1 MATLFFYPELD
12 EMSKLDG
19 GMIEFD
25 DHKVFTPIS
34 LSSSLSRLLQ
44 DQIRLSLF
52 NIPVYLQK
60 LGPGFESWQSPAG
73 FFSKRE
79 NR

>member
-1 MATLFFYPELD
+1 MAADGEKVRISNVATLFFYPELD

-34 LSSSLSRLLQ
+34 SSIFFRLLQ

-52 NIPVYLQK
+52 KHYSFNTKTIYL
-60 LGPGFESWQSPAG
+60 
-73 FFSKRE
+73 
-79 NR
+79 

>member
-1 MATLFFYPELD
+1 MQRSRWRKGQNKQCGNTFFYPELD

-34 LSSSLSRLLQ
+34 SSIFFRLLQ

-52 NIPVYLQK
+52 KHYSFNTKTIYQGAYEL
-60 LGPGFESWQSPAG
+60 
-73 FFSKRE
+73 
-79 NR
+79 

>member
-1 MATLFFYPELD
+1 
-12 EMSKLDG
+12 MSKLDG

-34 LSSSLSRLLQ
+34 SSIFFRLLQ

-52 NIPVYLQK
+52 KHYSFNTKTIYQGAYEL
-60 LGPGFESWQSPAG
+60 
-73 FFSKRE
+73 
-79 NR
+79 

>member
-1 MATLFFYPELD
+1 
-12 EMSKLDG
+12 MSKLDG
-19 GMIEFD
+19 GMIEFE

-73 FFSKRE
+73 FFSTEKTDE
-79 NR
+79 DKA